1 MVDPNP
7 PEVTVSSDSSPDEME
22 APLVGADSK
31 ESKTSGDSNVSPNF
45 NPRHTVGQGLH
56 ILSNTIKLKHN
67 TLTNQKP
74 QGRQAKQALFFC
86 FTRIVTIS
94 IVPHTHNIIYY
105 LGKLLGS

>member
-22 APLVGADSK
+22 APLVGTDSK

-56 ILSNTIKLKHN
+56 ILSDTINDHLIAARYA
-67 TLTNQKP
+67 TLASIGLLAAYGLSHTP
-74 QGRQAKQALFFC
+74 LFSRYRTVADGRHRQQ
-86 FTRIVTIS
+86 
-94 IVPHTHNIIYY
+94 
-105 LGKLLGS
+105 